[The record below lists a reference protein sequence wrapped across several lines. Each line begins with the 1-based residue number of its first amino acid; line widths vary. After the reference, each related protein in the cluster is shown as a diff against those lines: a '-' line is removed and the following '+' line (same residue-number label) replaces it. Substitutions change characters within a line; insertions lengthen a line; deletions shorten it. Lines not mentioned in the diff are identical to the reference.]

1 MFIWDWVS
9 IAFGWLVFL
18 FLMLIIIA
26 FVKKVIEK
34 IQNNLTVWNPVR
46 FLYCPN
52 CADDIKSCT
61 VPSPDVKRDYRV
73 AT

>member
-26 FVKKVIEK
+26 FVKAVIKE
-34 IQNNLTVWNPVR
+34 
-46 FLYCPN
+46 
-52 CADDIKSCT
+52 IK
-61 VPSPDVKRDYRV
+61 K
-73 AT
+73 